1 VKINKIIIILKIIQK
16 LQLMSI
22 VVFLLITNILTLL
35 IVPINL
41 KANIS
46 YNLLKNKGQINF
58 YFMKFKFLSLKL
70 KFKRKY
76 LLLTTKKGKSIL
88 IPFDMR
94 GGGSE
99 IEYIDLS
106 VILFNKTTINT
117 LKIGVNVGVHDDPFK
132 TALIYGMLQVANTII
147 LSILK
152 TKKLATIVKN
162 KINPVYNKDSGTI
175 YISSSLFISLFDYIW
190 GFVMYKLKIIKVGK
204 RYETRR

>member
-1 VKINKIIIILKIIQK
+1 
-16 LQLMSI
+16 MSI
-22 VVFLLITNILTLL
+22 VVFLLITNILTFL

-70 KFKRKY
+70 RFKRKY

-88 IPFDMR
+88 IPFDMN
-94 GGGSE
+94 GGGAD
-99 IEYIDLS
+99 IEYVDLS
-106 VILFNKTTINT
+106 LILFNKTTINT

-132 TALIYGMLQVANTII
+132 TALIYGMIQIVNTAI

-152 TKKLATIVKN
+152 TKKLATIVSN
-162 KINPVYNKDSGTI
+162 KINPVYKKDSGTI
-175 YISSSLFISLFDYIW
+175 YISSSLFISIFDYLW
-190 GFVMYKLKIIKVGK
+190 GFIMYKIKIIKVGK
-204 RYETRR
+204 RYEKRR

>member
-1 VKINKIIIILKIIQK
+1 
-16 LQLMSI
+16 MSI

-175 YISSSLFISLFDYIW
+175 YISSSLFISIFDYIW